1 VFFAKS
7 SDEEWSEVGVDFGAP
22 IAGVPDT
29 GFSSGFTEF
38 APKIVEALSDGRDEI
53 EHAATFADGLAVQN
67 VLDAA
72 RESDSSGTVVSI
84 GGHHASA

>member
-1 VFFAKS
+1 
-7 SDEEWSEVGVDFGAP
+7 VDFGEP

-38 APKIVEALSDGRDEI
+38 APKIIDALREGKTEVEN
-53 EHAATFADGLAVQN
+53 AATFADGLGVQV

-72 RESDSSGTVVSI
+72 RESDATRRVIEIHSTNVVAERGI
-84 GGHHASA
+84 A